1 MEKKDILDFL
11 FYFFGFHIIRKR
23 YLKIRRIPIARFL
36 VFHNIPLKYSV
47 QFENNIRLLK
57 KYTNVISL
65 DDFMNGN
72 LSNDNINTVITFDD
86 GYKSWKTIALPVLK
100 KYGLTAT
107 FFISSGFIIFDNNK
121 NIQVSEKAPMKKG
134 KLLTRSEPLTV
145 NDIIEINKSGN
156 IIGSHTVNHVILKQ
170 NNGISKLEK
179 EVLEDKKRLE
189 EITGKQV
196 KYFAYPFGSVGNCD
210 TNLARILKSFGFE
223 AAVTLD
229 PGFNTKSTNRYFLYR
244 DIVRG
249 GTNSFVFLSRSLGNQ
264 DFNISNKIQMLLK
277 DF

>member
-1 MEKKDILDFL
+1 MEKKDI
-11 FYFFGFHIIRKR
+11 FGFLMYFTGLHILRTK
-23 YLKIRRIPIARFL
+23 YLKIRGLALARFL

-72 LSNDNINTVITFDD
+72 LSTDNINTVITFDD
-86 GYKSWKTIALPVLK
+86 GYKSYRTIAFPVLK

-107 FFISSGFIIFDNNK
+107 FFISSGFINLNDNHNGL
-121 NIQVSEKAPMKKG
+121 VCEKAPIKKG
-134 KLLTRSEPLTV
+134 KLLTKGEPLTV
-145 NDIIEINKSGN
+145 KDIIEIKKGGN
-156 IIGSHTVNHVILKQ
+156 IIGSHTVSHVILKG
-170 NNGISKLEK
+170 NDSMSKLKK

-189 EITGKQV
+189 EITGEQV
-196 KYFAYPFGSVGNCD
+196 KYFAYPFGGIDNRHR
-210 TNLARILKSFGFE
+210 NLAMALKNFGFE

-229 PGFNTKSTNRYFLYR
+229 LGFNTKSTNRYFLYR
-244 DIVRG
+244 DIVSG
-249 GTNSFVFLSRSLGNQ
+249 NTNSFVFLSRGLGNQ